1 MNTQRKETKYYKP
14 VGIKDGS
21 IYFLDYTF
29 DDGDFKI
36 KGATGTVFDA
46 ITQDQIDD
54 YNDEDFIKD
63 TYKDCW
69 VESVKAGKTE
79 QSLSDYIDDIINYC
93 DGEYPHQDCSYS
105 HLWDE
110 AHKHFDD
117 SIVTFNCAGG
127 GRCFDKELLNSF
139 DKVIDPELIKIIK
152 QYEDIKEA
160 A

>member
-1 MNTQRKETKYYKP
+1 MTQQRNETKYFKP

-29 DDGDFKI
+29 NNGDF
-36 KGATGTVFDA
+36 KGATGTVFDP
-46 ITQDQIDD
+46 ITQEEIDE
-54 YNDEDFIKD
+54 YNDKNFVKD
-63 TYKDCW
+63 IYKDSW
-69 VESVKAGKTE
+69 VESVKSGHTE
-79 QSLSDYIDDIINYC
+79 ESLDDFVEDIIDHC

-110 AHKHFDD
+110 AHKYFDD
-117 SIVTFNCAGG
+117 SVITFNCAGG